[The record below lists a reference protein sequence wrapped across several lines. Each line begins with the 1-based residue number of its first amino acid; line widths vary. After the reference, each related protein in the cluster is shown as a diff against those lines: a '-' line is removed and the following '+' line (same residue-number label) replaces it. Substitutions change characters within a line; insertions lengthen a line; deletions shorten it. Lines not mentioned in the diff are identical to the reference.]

1 MPAPRN
7 ADTPAHRRPSANQT
21 VDERR
26 VNQLPWYWTEYLPH
40 AFAGLVLL
48 FIGSGRRRT
57 RIRLPLGHDVTLSF
71 AGEDR
76 TLAARIAELCSST
89 GMTVLYDD
97 FEKAPLWGKD
107 LAVHLD
113 TAGTHRHVGRM
124 LRNLGHPPRRDC
136 TQRAHC
142 GGPVALWGHPPK
154 SCASS

>member
-1 MPAPRN
+1 M
-7 ADTPAHRRPSANQT
+7 
-21 VDERR
+21 
-26 VNQLPWYWTEYLPH
+26 NQLPWYWTEYLPRT
-40 AFAGLVLL
+40 FAGLVLL

-107 LAVHLD
+107 LAVHAD
-113 TAGTHRHVGRM
+113 TVYRKNARYCIVGVSQAYVRKTWTRHDQGDPRLGDRAG
-124 LRNLGHPPRRDC
+124 
-136 TQRAHC
+136 
-142 GGPVALWGHPPK
+142 
-154 SCASS
+154 